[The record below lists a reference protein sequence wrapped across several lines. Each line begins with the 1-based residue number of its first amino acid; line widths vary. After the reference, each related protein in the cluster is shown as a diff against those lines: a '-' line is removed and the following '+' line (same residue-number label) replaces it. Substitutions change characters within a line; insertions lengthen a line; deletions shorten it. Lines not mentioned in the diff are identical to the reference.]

1 MMMHESIERPPA
13 EIVQG
18 FRNLLSYD
26 SITCAISD
34 CMGRFNAMTSD
45 MRPLFEG
52 IRLVGTAVTVKTL
65 AADLAAAFK
74 AIDVSQPGDIVVI
87 DSHGSVDTASWGE
100 NMTMSALN
108 RGVVAAVIDGAC
120 RDVEEIRRM
129 RFPVICKGVVPN
141 VGAIAGYGHVNVAIQ
156 CAGVSVLPGD
166 IIVIDGNGVVVV
178 PMEEAAAILP
188 RAQRLLEAERLLQE
202 KIKLAR
208 PSASLLTLTRSFGR
222 RSHIKIRRSNTG
234 DIAGRSSCLAGLTV
248 GDKVG

>member
-1 MMMHESIERPPA
+1 MINESIERPPA
-13 EIVQG
+13 EVVRD

-34 CMGRFNAMTSD
+34 CMGRFNAMTSE

-65 AADLAAAFK
+65 AADVAAA
-74 AIDVSQPGDIVVI
+74 AIDVCQPGDIVVI
-87 DSHGSVDTASWGE
+87 DSHGSVDTAFWGE

-108 RGVVAAVIDGAC
+108 RGVIGAVIDGAC

-166 IIVIDGNGVVVV
+166 IIVVDGNGVVVV
-178 PMEEAAAILP
+178 PMSEAAAVLQ
-188 RAQRLLEAERLLQE
+188 RAQRLLETERLLQE
-202 KIKLAR
+202 KIK
-208 PSASLLTLTRSFGR
+208 
-222 RSHIKIRRSNTG
+222 
-234 DIAGRSSCLAGLTV
+234 AGATIGELVNVDEVFRTAFSYQNKALEHG
-248 GDKVG
+248 

>member
-1 MMMHESIERPPA
+1 MINESIERPPE

-74 AIDVSQPGDIVVI
+74 AIDVCRPGDVVVI
-87 DSHGSVDTASWGE
+87 DSHGSVNTAFWGE

-108 RGVVAAVIDGAC
+108 RGVIAAVIDGAC
-120 RDVEEIRRM
+120 RDVEEIRKIG
-129 RFPVICKGVVPN
+129 FPVICKGIVPN
-141 VGAIAGYGHVNVAIQ
+141 VGAVAGYGEVNVSIQ
-156 CAGVSVLPGD
+156 CAGVAVSAGD
-166 IIVIDGNGVVVV
+166 IVVIDGNGVVVV
-178 PMEEAAAILP
+178 PMAEAAVVLQK
-188 RAQRLLEAERLLQE
+188 AQRLLETEHLLQE
-202 KIKLAR
+202 KIK
-208 PSASLLTLTRSFGR
+208 
-222 RSHIKIRRSNTG
+222 
-234 DIAGRSSCLAGLTV
+234 AGATIGELVNVDEIFRTTFSYQNKALEP
-248 GDKVG
+248 K